1 MSAPEQIV
9 VIARWRMPEERVS
22 EVLPLVAALRQR
34 SLAEP
39 GCLGYDVF
47 RNTDDPG
54 LVLLLERYR
63 DGAAIEAHRNSLHY
77 QELVVRR
84 IIPMLSSREV
94 ELLRA

>member
-1 MSAPEQIV
+1 
-9 VIARWRMPEERVS
+9 
-22 EVLPLVAALRQR
+22 
-34 SLAEP
+34 
-39 GCLGYDVF
+39 VF